1 MNNSQQRQASPALI
15 QWLLLCFGLLA
26 LGGAMGGNLLQ
37 ERAHI
42 NVTERERL
50 LVLTH
55 IVQQITDK
63 NLSALNAVLVELS
76 RDWSQGNV
84 IRDTNHRLETL
95 NEALVG
101 VRTLAI
107 FDGQGVIQA
116 SNRPVLLGKEFKH
129 RDYFRIVR
137 ENPVSDMLY
146 VSPPFVSSL
155 GVNIMTLSRM
165 IPGPQ
170 GEFAGVVT
178 ASLDPEFFIP
188 LLKSVLF
195 APDMRATIAHGSG
208 HLFLMVPKRP
218 GVVDENLAK
227 PGSFFTRH
235 RDSGLE
241 SSVMLGISAAT
252 GDELLLAARTIRPAE
267 LKMNIPLGVGIS
279 RDPSIIFD
287 DWRRQVRWQG
297 IFYVVV
303 VLGAV
308 GGLRI
313 FQKRQRFQ
321 ERQIAEAADA
331 LALNERFLSSLIDH
345 LPGVVI
351 YWDQELRCGFTNIA
365 GQEWFGRSKEQM
377 VGTSIMDIMG
387 EELFKMNE
395 TSIRA
400 AMRGTPQAFERTLAN
415 ADGMTSNLL
424 ARYVPYN
431 EAGQVKGFFV
441 LVSDV
446 TEFKTTQLE
455 LERRVQELDILATTD
470 VLTGIGNRR
479 NFLQRTGEEL
489 ERSSRYGTPTV
500 CLMLDIDHFKSI
512 NDNHGH
518 ATGDKVLKAM
528 VDCMRETL
536 RTTDILGRLGGEEFG
551 VLLIQTE
558 LSEARNIAER
568 LREILANLCLPT
580 EKGGLC
586 FTVSIGLAE
595 YAVGEDSIEII
606 MKHAD
611 EALYQA
617 KNTGRNRVCCY
628 GDY

>member
-42 NVTERERL
+42 DVTERERL
-50 LVLTH
+50 LVLSH

-116 SNRPVLLGKEFKH
+116 SNRPVLLGKEFEH

-155 GVNIMTLSRM
+155 GVKIMTLSRM

-195 APDMRATIAHGSG
+195 APDMRATIAHGSD

-218 GVVDENLAK
+218 EVVDENLAK
-227 PGSFFTRH
+227 PGSLFTRH

-267 LKMNIPLGVGIS
+267 LKMNTPLLVGIS

-297 IFYVVV
+297 IFYAVV

-308 GGLRI
+308 GGLCV

-345 LPGVVI
+345 LPDVVI
-351 YWDQELRCGFTNIA
+351 YWDQDLRCGHANIA

-395 TSIRA
+395 HLIRD
-400 AMRGTPQAFERTLAN
+400 AMRGIPQTFERTLARS
-415 ADGMTSNLL
+415 DGKIRNLL
-424 ARYVPYN
+424 ARYVPNN

-446 TEFKTTQLE
+446 TELKTTQLE

-470 VLTGIGNRR
+470 MLTGIGNRR
-479 NFLQRTGEEL
+479 NFLQRTCEEL

-512 NDNHGH
+512 NDSHGH
-518 ATGDKVLKAM
+518 AAGDKVLKAM
-528 VDCMRETL
+528 ADCMRETL

-551 VLLIQTE
+551 ALLIQTE
-558 LSEARNIAER
+558 LSEARKIAER
-568 LREILANLCLPT
+568 LREILENLCLPT

-586 FTVSIGLAE
+586 ITVSIGLAE
-595 YAVGEDSIEII
+595 CAVGEDSTEII
-606 MKHAD
+606 MNHAD

-628 GDY
+628 GNY